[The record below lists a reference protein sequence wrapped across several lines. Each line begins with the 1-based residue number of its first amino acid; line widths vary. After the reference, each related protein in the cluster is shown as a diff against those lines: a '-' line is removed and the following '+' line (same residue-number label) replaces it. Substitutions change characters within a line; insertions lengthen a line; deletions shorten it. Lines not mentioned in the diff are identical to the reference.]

1 MAKYVISGY
10 LGFDNFGDEAI
21 AKVLTSY
28 LKEKGAERITV
39 LSANPNKTRDLYGVD
54 SEYFLDFIKPILNSD
69 VLISGGGSLLQ
80 DITSLK
86 SLVYYLAVIVIALVF
101 NKKVIIFAQGF
112 SHFRTK
118 LGKFLT
124 KFVLKYCDKIY
135 VRDSKSQEILK
146 DMDLDSEIISDP
158 VFALN
163 INKNAEKTGV
173 GIQLRGFHTVTDN
186 FLENL
191 AEEIRLRFGNE
202 KIKLLSLQDSIDM
215 PVIEKFE
222 KILKMKGISTQI
234 LKNLTIDEAINEI
247 TKLEYLIGMRF
258 HANLVA
264 AKANVKVLGINYD
277 LKVANLANY
286 IHFPI
291 IGLEQKE
298 FGEEFNE
305 LMELNV
311 NKYIIPEFNFPEK
324 I

>member
-39 LSANPNKTRDLYGVD
+39 LSANPNKTRDLYDVD

-173 GIQLRGFHTVTDN
+173 GIQLRGFHTVTDK

-222 KILKMKGISTQI
+222 KILKIKGISTQI

-264 AKANVKVLGINYD
+264 AKASAKVLGINYD